1 MYHKFFY
8 RAGMCMDQSDDAS
21 LILPIDTEL
30 CVIGVPCGSFH
41 PHVRSGR
48 GQNRAGSE
56 KMDESRTP
64 LAVLDTF

>member
-1 MYHKFFY
+1 
-8 RAGMCMDQSDDAS
+8 MCMDQSDDAS

-30 CVIGVPCGSFH
+30 CVTGVPCGSFH
-41 PHVRSGR
+41 PHVRSGRGQNRSGR